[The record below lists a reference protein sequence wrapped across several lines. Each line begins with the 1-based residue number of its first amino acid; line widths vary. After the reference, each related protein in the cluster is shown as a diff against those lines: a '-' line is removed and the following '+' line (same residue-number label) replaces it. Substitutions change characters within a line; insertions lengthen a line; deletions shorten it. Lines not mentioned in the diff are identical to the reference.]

1 MAMRP
6 HTTEAAGSVSHKA
19 VETGAALAD
28 YFVHPNAICETA
40 SVGAGTRI
48 WAFAHILPGA
58 KIGRDCNI
66 CDHTFIEN
74 QVVVGDRVTIKCGVQ
89 LWDGVRLE
97 ADVFVGPNAAF
108 TNDLRPRSKHYL
120 STPLETV
127 VESGA
132 SIGANATILPGIRIG
147 EKAMVGAGAVVTR
160 SVPANAIVVGNPARI
175 TGYVDSVRG
184 RDPVRTMP
192 GSGQTLLTSDEGVFT
207 TSVPGVTLHRFRI
220 VEDLRGDLTAG
231 EFARTVP
238 FIPKRYFLVFDVP
251 SRHVRGEH
259 AHVACAQF
267 LVCVAG
273 SLFVVAD
280 DGTTREEF
288 LLDSRNLGLYLPP
301 MTWGIQY
308 RFSPD
313 AILLVF
319 ASDYYDPQD
328 YIRDYREFKAR
339 KAVTK

>member
-1 MAMRP
+1 M
-6 HTTEAAGSVSHKA
+6 
-19 VETGAALAD
+19 AD
-28 YFVHPNAICETA
+28 YFVHPNAICETT
-40 SVGAGTRI
+40 SVGSGTKI

-58 KIGRDCNI
+58 TIGRDCNI

-74 QVVVGDRVTIKCGVQ
+74 QVVIGDRVTIKCGVQ

-97 ADVFVGPNAAF
+97 ADVFVGPNATF
-108 TNDLRPRSKHYL
+108 TNDANPRSKAYL
-120 STPLETV
+120 PAPMETV

-147 EKAMVGAGAVVTR
+147 EKAMVGAGAVVTH
-160 SVPANAIVVGNPARI
+160 SVPANAIVLGNPAQI
-175 TGYVDSVRG
+175 TGYVDSIRG
-184 RDPVRTMP
+184 REAIRGAAP
-192 GSGQTLLTSDEGVFT
+192 GRQSPITSDEEDVLQ
-207 TSVPGVTLHRFRI
+207 TSVTGVTLHRLRI
-220 VEDLRGDLTAG
+220 VEDLRGDLSVG
-231 EFARTVP
+231 EFARTIP

-251 SRHVRGEH
+251 SRRVRGEH
-259 AHVACAQF
+259 AHQACAQF
-267 LVCVAG
+267 LVCVNG
-273 SLFVVAD
+273 SLTVVAD

-301 MTWGIQY
+301 MTWGVQY

-328 YIRDYREFKAR
+328 YIRDYREFKSR
-339 KAVTK
+339 KAVTGVTSEAG

>member
-1 MAMRP
+1 MRP
-6 HTTEAAGSVSHKA
+6 TTGGAVSVPHEASERGIVM
-19 VETGAALAD
+19 AD
-28 YFVHPNAICETA
+28 YFVHPSAICETS

-74 QVVVGDRVTIKCGVQ
+74 QVVLGDRVTIKCGVQ

-97 ADVFVGPNAAF
+97 ADVFVGPNATF
-108 TNDLRPRSKHYL
+108 TNDLRPRSKQYL
-120 STPLETV
+120 AAPLETV
-127 VESGA
+127 VEQGA

-175 TGYVDSVRG
+175 TGYVDSIRG
-184 RDPVRTMP
+184 RDPIRTVP
-192 GSGQTLLTSDEGVFT
+192 GDGQTFLTGNEGVFR
-207 TSVPGVTLHRFRI
+207 TSVSGVTLHRHRTI
-220 VEDLRGDLTAG
+220 EDLRGDLTAG
-231 EFARTVP
+231 EFARTIP

-259 AHVACAQF
+259 AHVACEQF

-273 SLFVVAD
+273 SLSVVAD
-280 DGTTREEF
+280 DGATREEF
-288 LLDSRNLGLYLPP
+288 LLDSRNVGLYLPR

-319 ASDYYDPQD
+319 ASEYYDPDD
-328 YIRDYREFKAR
+328 YIREYGEFKAR
-339 KAVTK
+339 KAVTE

>member
-1 MAMRP
+1 M
-6 HTTEAAGSVSHKA
+6 
-19 VETGAALAD
+19 AD
-28 YFVHPNAICETA
+28 YFVHPNALCETT
-40 SVGAGTRI
+40 SIGAGSRV

-58 KIGRDCNI
+58 TIGRDCNI

-97 ADVFVGPNAAF
+97 ADVFVGPNATF
-108 TNDLRPRSKHYL
+108 TNDLRPRSKQYL
-120 STPLETV
+120 SAPLETV
-127 VESGA
+127 VEPGA

-175 TGYVDSVRG
+175 TGYVDSIRG
-184 RDPVRTMP
+184 RDPIRTVA
-192 GSGQTLLTSDEGVFT
+192 GEAQSFLTDEEGVLRT
-207 TSVPGVTLHRFRI
+207 GVRGVTLHRLRT
-220 VEDLRGDLTAG
+220 VEDLRGDLIAG
-231 EFARTVP
+231 EFARQIP

-251 SRHVRGEH
+251 NRRVRGEH
-259 AHVACAQF
+259 AHVACEQF
-267 LVCVAG
+267 LVCVVG
-273 SLFVVAD
+273 SLSVVAD

-301 MTWGIQY
+301 MTWGVQY

-313 AILLVF
+313 AVLLVF

-328 YIRDYREFKAR
+328 YIRDYRQFKAH
-339 KAVTK
+339 KAVTA

>member
-1 MAMRP
+1 M
-6 HTTEAAGSVSHKA
+6 
-19 VETGAALAD
+19 AD
-28 YFVHPNAICETA
+28 YFVHPNALCETT

-48 WAFAHILPGA
+48 WAFAHVLPGA
-58 KIGRDCNI
+58 TIGRDCNI

-74 QVVVGDRVTIKCGVQ
+74 QVVIGDRVTIKCGVQ

-97 ADVFVGPNAAF
+97 ADVFVGPNATF
-108 TNDLRPRSKHYL
+108 TNDLRPRSKQYL
-120 STPLETV
+120 PAPLETV

-175 TGYVDSVRG
+175 TGYVDSIRAKEPVG
-184 RDPVRTMP
+184 MALRDRQKFSTI
-192 GSGQTLLTSDEGVFT
+192 DEGVLP
-207 TSVPGVTLHRFRI
+207 TSVTGVTLHRLRS
-220 VEDLRGDLTAG
+220 VEDLRGNLSVG
-231 EFARTVP
+231 EFAHTVP

-251 SRHVRGEH
+251 SRRIRGEH
-259 AHVACAQF
+259 AHVTCEQF
-267 LVCVAG
+267 LVCVNG
-273 SLFVVAD
+273 SVSVVAD
-280 DGTTREEF
+280 DGTAREEF

-308 RFSPD
+308 RFSLD
-313 AILLVF
+313 AVLLVF
-319 ASDYYDPQD
+319 ASHYYDSQD

-339 KAVTK
+339 KAG